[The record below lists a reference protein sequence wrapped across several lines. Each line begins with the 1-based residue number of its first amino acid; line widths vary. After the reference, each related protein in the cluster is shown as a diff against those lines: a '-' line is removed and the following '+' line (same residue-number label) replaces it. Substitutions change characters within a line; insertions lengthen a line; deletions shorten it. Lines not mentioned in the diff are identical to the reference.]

1 MSGGHFQSY
10 KPPALTSMIGKTQDF
25 WVVSVV
31 PRYLLFVQN
40 LLGVMFWGVLPFSS
54 PFYFSRGHQGTRG
67 TRCFLLGPR
76 LHLSC
81 RSFFSSFFWRLIL
94 LLCSLLVLLYL
105 AFCMFATLYAQLR
118 VGSLGV
124 KSLGV
129 EFYTMTLPIFCSS
142 LFGMAGIG
150 GRKSM
155 IGKIGRMLRTDATDD
170 DG

>member
-67 TRCFLLGPR
+67 TRCFLLGPG
-76 LHLSC
+76 LHLFC
-81 RSFFSSFFWRLIL
+81 RSFFFFSFLLEADSFALLPVGAVIL
-94 LLCSLLVLLYL
+94 GVLHVCYVV
-105 AFCMFATLYAQLR
+105 CQLR
-118 VGSLGV
+118 VGSWAV

-142 LFGMAGIG
+142 LFWY
-150 GRKSM
+150 GRYRWEEIYDWESW
-155 IGKIGRMLRTDATDD
+155 TDATD
-170 DG
+170 GCYGR